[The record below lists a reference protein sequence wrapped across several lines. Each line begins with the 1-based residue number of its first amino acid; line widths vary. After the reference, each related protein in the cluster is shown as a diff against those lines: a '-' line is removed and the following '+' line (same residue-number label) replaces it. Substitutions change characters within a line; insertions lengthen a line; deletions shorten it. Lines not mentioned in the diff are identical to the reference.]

1 MATRKKVETPEPEP
15 AEEPHE
21 AGLGT
26 PSEPV
31 PIGNPGLGTPDPPE
45 APRAELDLDD
55 LAERVAERVTRR
67 IRPPDPPPDPPQPK
81 QKDERPR
88 RRGWRDWI
96 LG

>member
-26 PSEPV
+26 HNRV
-31 PIGNPGLGTPDPPE
+31 GHDRGHDPDSTE

-81 QKDERPR
+81 KKDERPR